1 MHSFEEKKAVM
12 RSPVRT
18 IFFVVSLLVF
28 IPQVKATVVDSSFN
42 GFTIKNEYV
51 IKALPDSVFKYFY
64 RDISSW
70 WSGLHTFS
78 GSAGN
83 LIIQPKAN
91 GCFCEKLA
99 NGGSVR
105 HLTVIYVDPP
115 NSIRFSGG
123 LGPLQNL
130 AVDGV
135 MNVTFTADEG
145 GTQMTVTYT
154 VGGYSPTSI
163 GSLAPMVDRVLGEQF
178 GALKKYAEGK

>member
-1 MHSFEEKKAVM
+1 M
-12 RSPVRT
+12 
-18 IFFVVSLLVF
+18 FFVVSLLVF
-28 IPQVKATVVDSSFN
+28 IPQVKAVVVDSSFY

-91 GCFCEKLA
+91 GCFCEKLTS
-99 NGGSVR
+99 GGSVR

-115 NSIRFSGG
+115 NLIRFSGG
-123 LGPLQNL
+123 IGPLQSM

-135 MNVTFTADEG
+135 MNVSFVAEDG
-145 GTQMTVTYT
+145 GTKMTVTYT
-154 VGGYSPTSI
+154 VGGYSPTSV

-178 GALKKYAEGK
+178 AGLKRFAEQ